1 MPVLKIIRKID
12 LGIAWTES
20 LAVVSI
26 LGFMALLAF
35 LQVFLRNFF
44 NWGFPW
50 GDEVL
55 RHLVVWVG
63 LIGASLGIR
72 EDRSIRIDVINR
84 LFPPRINKYSEGMLN
99 LVSAIVSIFLILAS
113 IKFLKMEREYNEV
126 FSSLRIPVWKILVI
140 YPISFGIISLR
151 FILNGIAYL
160 IGEKIK
166 EQNP

>member
-1 MPVLKIIRKID
+1 LPVLRIIRKLD
-12 LGIAWTES
+12 LGIAWTEY
-20 LAVVSI
+20 VVVVAI

-44 NWGFPW
+44 NFGFPW
-50 GDEVL
+50 ADEVL

-84 LFPPRINKYSEGMLN
+84 FLPPRINKYSEGILN
-99 LVSAIVSIFLILAS
+99 LVGAIVSILLIFAS
-113 IKFLKMEREYNEV
+113 LKFLQMEREYNEV
-126 FSSLRIPVWKILVI
+126 FSTLRITIWKVLLI
-140 YPISFGIISLR
+140 YPISFGMISLR

-160 IGEKIK
+160 TGGKIK
-166 EQNP
+166 EENP

>member
-1 MPVLKIIRKID
+1 MPFLKVIRKID
-12 LGIAWTES
+12 LGVAWVES
-20 LAVVSI
+20 VSVVSI

-35 LQVFLRNFF
+35 FQVFCRNFF
-44 NWGFPW
+44 NFGFAW

-84 LFPPRINKYSEGMLN
+84 LFPPRINKYSEAILN
-99 LVSAIVSIFLILAS
+99 LVGAIISVALIVAS
-113 IKFLKMEREYNEV
+113 IKFLQMEREYNEV
-126 FSSLRIPVWKILVI
+126 FSSLRIPVWKVLVI
-140 YPISFGIISLR
+140 YPIAFGVISIR
-151 FILNGIAYL
+151 FVLNGIAYL
-160 IGEKIK
+160 TGEKTK

>member
-1 MPVLKIIRKID
+1 LPVLKIIRKID

>member
-1 MPVLKIIRKID
+1 
-12 LGIAWTES
+12 
-20 LAVVSI
+20 
-26 LGFMALLAF
+26 MALLAF